1 METLFNVLLCYS
13 YLTGPTLSLGR
24 KKMKLA
30 HPNRIFALL
39 FIVILALSLSNTYLI
54 LHYNDTQEKQR
65 NQDVSDLNQ
74 AINQTYTSLNQTDYV
89 IQDLLNGKIDNVTA
103 RLPIG
108 QYDYVI
114 YRYWDYNSN
123 VSLYMLKNGRNGTVE
138 FNSTDASSVFNKA
151 FVNGNS
157 VFVINDEYN
166 LTSDVS
172 MANRKN
178 ARLDSNGAT
187 LTMNG
192 HKIIVSGTDYTH
204 SQNNQ
209 VSGFIIANGTVRIQN
224 SFGTTVT
231 NMIFQN
237 SQVGLELA
245 NTNNWTEGTRI
256 DTVHFDKCTQ
266 GLVFRTN
273 ASSVLS
279 PGNTTGSYANTEVNR
294 CYFNQ
299 LDNSVAITV
308 ERKAEFTD
316 SQMQD
321 VRIWIGEF
329 GKYNQTGLQLDGSMY
344 KTLMNGVVFESFAS
358 QPLND
363 AFLYAMKIGATAY
376 QSPVLESG
384 VNILGNWTA
393 RIFNPSSI
401 WIFGVGGVF
410 KQENIAIPVGLNSY
424 GNVQVIQVHPA
435 TIASF
440 KPKITVQGSFASN
453 ETVTVRFRLEF
464 VDNVISNNVEK
475 SFNSS
480 GSVWL
485 GDDDFLQLYAYPDVI
500 YAILVDAKVSPLA
513 TDATVQ
519 IDLYGTTT

>member
-1 METLFNVLLCYS
+1 MIQ
-13 YLTGPTLSLGR
+13 YLNKDQLGFR
-24 KKMKLA
+24 MKKMKVA
-30 HPNRIFALL
+30 RPNRIFAVL
-39 FIVILALSLSNTYLI
+39 FIVILVLSLSNTYLI
-54 LHYNDTQEKQR
+54 MHYNDALQKQR

-74 AINQTYTSLNQTDYV
+74 ALNQTYTALNQTDYAM
-89 IQDLLNGKIDNVTA
+89 QDLLNGKIDNVNA

-114 YRYWDYNSN
+114 YRYWDYNNN
-123 VSLYMLKNGRNGTVE
+123 VSIYMLKNGRNGTVE
-138 FNSTDASSVFNKA
+138 FNSTADASSVFNQA
-151 FVNGNS
+151 FINGNS
-157 VFVINDEYN
+157 VFVKSDEYTLN
-166 LTSDVS
+166 SDVH

-178 ARLDSNGAT
+178 ARLDSDGAT
-187 LTMNG
+187 LTLNG
-192 HKIIVSGTDYTH
+192 NKIIVSGADYAH

-209 VSGFIIANGTVRIQN
+209 ISGFVIVNGTVRIQN
-224 SFGTTVT
+224 SFRTTVT
-231 NMIFQN
+231 NMIFEN
-237 SQVGLELA
+237 STVGLELA

-256 DTVHFDKCTQ
+256 DTVHFDKCIQ

-273 ASSVLS
+273 SSSVLS
-279 PGNTTGSYANTEVNR
+279 QGNTTGSYANTEVNR

-308 ERKAEFTD
+308 ERQAEFTD

-344 KTLMNGVVFESFAS
+344 KTLMNGVVFESFAP

-393 RIFNPSSI
+393 RIFNPNSI

-410 KQENIAIPVGLNSY
+410 KQTNIAVPVGLNSY
-424 GNVQVIQVHPA
+424 GDVQVIQVHPA
-435 TIASF
+435 TITSF

-453 ETVTVRFRLEF
+453 ETVTVRVRLEF
-464 VDNVISNNVEK
+464 VDNVVSSNVEK

-500 YAILVDAKVSPLA
+500 YAVLVDAKVSPSA

-519 IDLYGTTT
+519 IDLYGTTI